1 MSSYTSFRLV
11 AEAQNVEGESLKKL
25 VVTIGQVS
33 DTGKT
38 LKVDSAAGV
47 SRVRIGE
54 EDLIVKRYTA
64 RSVWHRVKR
73 ALRQSR
79 ARNAWRA
86 SVTFADAGIR
96 VPEPVLYWE
105 NRFGPL
111 RFDSFFVYR
120 AIDGEIL
127 LESLPTLLGEQR
139 ADVVRQLGAL
149 FSALR
154 SQRLVHGDMKATNLM
169 LVDGRVTIF
178 DLDVAGKRTCLF
190 GQGHRRDQKRF
201 LKNWADNEQLIR
213 ELAKQIAGAVE
224 LSGH

>member
-1 MSSYTSFRLV
+1 MSSHTSFRLV

-25 VVTIGQVS
+25 VATIGQELGR
-33 DTGKT
+33 GKA
-38 LKVDSAAGV
+38 LKVDSAASV
-47 SRVRIGE
+47 TRVHLGE

-64 RSVWHRVKR
+64 RSAWHSVKR
-73 ALRQSR
+73 SLRQSR

-86 SVTFADAGIR
+86 SRTFADAGIR

-111 RFDSFFVYR
+111 RLDSFFVYR
-120 AIDGEIL
+120 AIDGESL
-127 LESLPTLLGEQR
+127 LESLPLLSGEQR

-154 SQRLVHGDMKATNLM
+154 SQQLVHGDMKATNLM
-169 LVDGRVTIF
+169 LVNGRVTIF

-190 GQGHRRDQKRF
+190 SQGHRRDQKRF
-201 LKNWADNEQLIR
+201 LKNWAGDDQLSG

-224 LSGH
+224 RSGY